1 MSVGPPAAPILLV
14 EDNADDVLLIRRAFS
29 KSRLM
34 NPLSVVS
41 DGDTAIAYLSRD
53 GVYADTTKYPDPA
66 LVILDLKLPRKGG
79 LEVLAWL
86 RANAPTAVLP
96 VVVLTSSKEDKDV
109 QRAYELGANSYLL
122 KPVQF
127 GDLLKL
133 IETLHLYW
141 FVWAERPRPA

>member
-1 MSVGPPAAPILLV
+1 MTPAPILLV

-29 KSRLM
+29 KAGLLNRLEA
-34 NPLSVVS
+34 VA
-41 DGDTAIAYLSRD
+41 DGEAALAYLGRQ
-53 GVYADTTKYPDPA
+53 GGYADDAQFPMPA

-79 LEVLAWL
+79 LEVLAWI
-86 RANAPTAVLP
+86 RAQPATALTP
-96 VVVLTSSKEDKDV
+96 VVVLTSSNEDRDV

-141 FVWAERPRPA
+141 FVWAERPRPSRPTA